1 MHRLPLTLA
10 CGLLVAIFFV
20 AIQSPQQQQTNAD
33 DPRSSIESLLER
45 LAKNDE
51 AMMTL
56 ISQHGEELASVEDCH
71 KTDSENI
78 RTQLVAL
85 QTKVE
90 ATAEKPPEP
99 AKVADSQCECDCK
112 EEIAALKK
120 RVEALEALC
129 QAKPTVAA
137 PTTNYVPQYG
147 NYPTPTGNGSGGGS
161 TGKTLAG
168 LGSTGSRV
176 ATPVP
181 QSYGSTG
188 SAVKSTTSAPAFKP
202 TVTMYTRS
210 NCTWCSKWMATEYVK
225 VTAQGIQVSTVDD
238 QNGTVPRFEVCDE
251 DGTYRSYTGFTTAE
265 TLVGNQVKRTPLKSA
280 VKALASPITRTT
292 HWSYPGELTQHL
304 ETEHAVSTAGLSRQE
319 MLDLHDSLHE
329 GSPQFAADRT
339 SRPPLLSRPQTGW
352 YLGKNLGR

>member
-71 KTDSENI
+71 KTDSESI

-129 QAKPTVAA
+129 QSKPTVSANYIPQYGPA
-137 PTTNYVPQYG
+137 PTTN
-147 NYPTPTGNGSGGGS
+147 SGGGS
-161 TGKTLAG
+161 TGNTVAG

-176 ATPVP
+176 ATPVQ

-188 SAVKSTTSAPAFKP
+188 SAVTS
-202 TVTMYTRS
+202 VTS
-210 NCTWCSKWMATEYVK
+210 
-225 VTAQGIQVSTVDD
+225 STV
-238 QNGTVPRFEVCDE
+238 
-251 DGTYRSYTGFTTAE
+251 SYGSTGSSVAQRQT
-265 TLVGNQVKRTPLKSA
+265 RTPLRTA
-280 VKALASPITRTT
+280 ATVVTSPFARAG
-292 HWSYPGELTQHL
+292 HWSYPGEISNHL
-304 ETEHAVSTAGLSRQE
+304 ATDHAVQTAGMSREQ
-319 MLDLHDSLHE
+319 MLNLHDSLHE
-329 GSPQFAADRT
+329 GTASALQVAAPMVNVQTFAPA
-339 SRPPLLSRPQTGW
+339 RPPILQRSAPVQVPVQVQTSNCPGGVCPTGPQVSRPQTGW